1 MLRRIGASLAALTIL
16 MAVPS
21 LALGG
26 QPSIYHTISAAS
38 GSAAFSVTDGCLQT
52 AVWVS
57 STDGHWAAQPGPG
70 NKQGLTS
77 VAIQVTNICTRVTVA
92 AGGGPPPLF
101 DWMGQNFAPLSST
114 PRLTSAHVATSLQG
128 VDSVSG
134 DTLTVLIDVE
144 WTAAGP
150 LYSGPVH
157 SHVRFPGEGVVN
169 SHDNNLMRPAMAT
182 AALTIDGEAV
192 ALDPTWDASME
203 LVKSG
208 CMEVPWPHFDGFT
221 KWCFGF

>member
-1 MLRRIGASLAALTIL
+1 MTRRLGAALAALTLL

-26 QPSIYHTISAAS
+26 QTSIYHTISAS
-38 GSAAFSVTDGCLQT
+38 SAFAVFSATDDCLQT
-52 AVWVS
+52 TVWIS
-57 STDGHWAAQPGPG
+57 STDGHWAAQPGPA
-70 NKQGLTS
+70 NKAGLTS
-77 VAIQVTNICTRVTVA
+77 AAIVVTDTCARITAA

-101 DWMGQNFAPLSST
+101 DWLGQDSVPLSGT
-114 PRLTSAHVATSLQG
+114 PHLTSAHVATSLEG

-134 DTLTVLIDVE
+134 DPFTVGIDVD
-144 WTAAGP
+144 WTAVGP
-150 LYSGPVH
+150 LDSGPVH
-157 SHVRFPGEGVVN
+157 SHLRFPGEGVVN
-169 SHDNNLMRPAMAT
+169 SHDNNLLRPAMAT
-182 AALTIDGEAV
+182 ATVTIDGQLL

>member
-1 MLRRIGASLAALTIL
+1 MTRRIGAALAALTLL

-21 LALGG
+21 LVMGG
-26 QPSIYHTISAAS
+26 QASIYHTISAS
-38 GSAAFSVTDGCLQT
+38 SAYAVFSATDDCLQT
-52 AVWVS
+52 TVWIS

-77 VAIQVTNICTRVTVA
+77 VAIQVTDACARFAPA

-101 DWMGQNFAPLSST
+101 DWIGQNFVPLQGT
-114 PRLTSAHVATSLQG
+114 PRLTAAHVATTLVG
-128 VDSVSG
+128 ADSVSG
-134 DTLTVLIDVE
+134 DTFTVGIDVD
-144 WTAAGP
+144 WTGAGP
-150 LYSGPVH
+150 LNSGPVH
-157 SHVRFPGEGVVN
+157 SHARFPGEGVVN
-169 SHDNNLMRPAMAT
+169 SHDNNLMRQAMAT
-182 AALTIDGEAV
+182 AAVAIDGQLL
-192 ALDPTWDASME
+192 ALDPTSDAGME